1 MTPPYDRL
9 NRFGWAPFFA
19 AHFATRASGELV
31 PARVAVQQKK
41 RYLLYAEAGELRA
54 EIAGRIHY
62 HARAAQDYPV
72 IGDWV
77 AVRPRPDEGTAT
89 IVAVLPRRSHFSRK
103 IPGTREEEQI
113 VAANIDTVFFV
124 NGLDTDLNLRRIE
137 RYLVLAA
144 ESGAIPVIVLN
155 KADLVEDA
163 ETLRTRVHTLLPG
176 VPVMLTSATHGAG
189 LDELLSFLP
198 AGTTG
203 ALLGPSGTGKS
214 TLVNALLGTKHFHTD
229 DVRASDNK
237 GRHTTSHRELVV
249 LPAGGLLIDTPGIR
263 EMQLWGGGE
272 GVLETFEDIE
282 ELLTGCKFTNC
293 RHEEEPGCA
302 VRKAIDNGTLDPGRL
317 ENYHKMLREIA
328 HQERRIDKAASQREK
343 ERQKRLT
350 AQQKRGYRKS

>member
-1 MTPPYDRL
+1 MTPLHEAL

-19 AHFATRASGELV
+19 HHFAALSAGELV

-62 HARAAQDYPV
+62 HARASQDYPV

-77 AVRPRPDEGTAT
+77 AVRPRPGEGSAT
-89 IVAVLPRRSHFSRK
+89 IVSVLPRRSHFSRK

-124 NGLDTDLNLRRIE
+124 NGLDSDLNLRRIE

-144 ESGAIPVIVLN
+144 ESGATPVVVLN
-155 KADLVEDA
+155 KADLAEDA
-163 ETLRTRVHTLLPG
+163 QTLRG
-176 VPVMLTSATHGAG
+176 VVTKMVSGIPVVLTSATRGDG
-189 LDELLSFLP
+189 LEELLSFLP

-214 TLVNALLGTKHFHTD
+214 TLVNALLGRKHFATD
-229 DVRASDNK
+229 DVRASDSK

-272 GVLETFEDIE
+272 GVLEAFEDIE

-317 ENYHKMLREIA
+317 ENYHKMLREIT
-328 HQERRIDKAASQREK
+328 HQQRRIDKAASLREK

-350 AQQKRGYRKS
+350 SQHKGGYRKP

>member
-1 MTPPYDRL
+1 MTPLHEAL

-19 AHFATRASGELV
+19 HHFAALSAGELV

-62 HARAAQDYPV
+62 HARASQDYPV

-77 AVRPRPDEGTAT
+77 AVRPRPGEGSAT
-89 IVAVLPRRSHFSRK
+89 IVSVLPRRSHFSRK

-124 NGLDTDLNLRRIE
+124 NGLDSDLNLRRIE

-144 ESGAIPVIVLN
+144 ESGATPVVVLN
-155 KADLVEDA
+155 KADLSEDA
-163 ETLRTRVHTLLPG
+163 QTLRG
-176 VPVMLTSATHGAG
+176 VVMKMVSGIPVVLTSATRGDG
-189 LDELLSFLP
+189 LEELLSFLP

-214 TLVNALLGTKHFHTD
+214 TLVNALLGRKHFATD
-229 DVRASDNK
+229 DVRASDSK

-272 GVLETFEDIE
+272 GVLEAFEDIE

-317 ENYHKMLREIA
+317 ENYHKMLREIT
-328 HQERRIDKAASQREK
+328 HQQRRIDKAASLREK

-350 AQQKRGYRKS
+350 SQHKGGYRKP

>member
-1 MTPPYDRL
+1 MTPLHDAL

-19 AHFATRASGELV
+19 DHFAALSAGELV

-62 HARAAQDYPV
+62 HARASQDYPV

-77 AVRPRPDEGTAT
+77 AVRPRPGEGSAT
-89 IVAVLPRRSHFSRK
+89 IVTVLPRRSHFSRK

-144 ESGAIPVIVLN
+144 ESGAAPVIVLN
-155 KADLVEDA
+155 KADLTEDG
-163 ETLRTRVHTLLPG
+163 ETLRG
-176 VPVMLTSATHGAG
+176 VVTKMVSGIPVVLTSATHGDG
-189 LDELLSFLP
+189 LEELLSFLP

-214 TLVNALLGTKHFHTD
+214 TLINALLGRKHFATD
-229 DVRASDNK
+229 DVRASDSK

-272 GVLETFEDIE
+272 GVLEAFEDIE

-293 RHEEEPGCA
+293 RHEKEPGCA
-302 VRKAIDNGTLDPGRL
+302 VRKAIDNGSLDPGRL

-328 HQERRIDKAASQREK
+328 HQERRTDKAASLREK

-350 AQQKRGYRKS
+350 SQHKGGYRKP